1 MGFGS
6 KLKGVFT
13 RKSQPTADYIEI
25 DLNANTSSKSRILI
39 RPFNLKVFEDINP
52 ILAALREGNT
62 IAIIDIKAIKS
73 KDTVELKRSI
83 AKLKKTVDA
92 LEGGLAGFGENIII
106 AAPVFAEIFRGEK
119 LADVPAKPRTEMY

>member
-1 MGFGS
+1 MGFGA

-13 RKSQPTADYIEI
+13 RKGQPTADYIEI
-25 DLNANTSSKSRILI
+25 DLNAASPQKSKILI

-62 IAIIDIKAIKS
+62 IAIIDIKVIKS

-106 AAPVFAEIFRGEK
+106 AAPNFAEIFRGEK
-119 LADVPAKPRTEMY
+119 LAEVPSKPPVERY

>member
-1 MGFGS
+1 MGFGA

-13 RKSQPTADYIEI
+13 RKSQPTSDYIEI
-25 DLNANTSSKSRILI
+25 DLSSSSPKQSKILI

-62 IAIIDIKAIKS
+62 IAVIDIKAIKS
-73 KDTVELKRSI
+73 KDTIELKRSI

-92 LEGGLAGFGENIII
+92 LEGGIAGFGESIII
-106 AAPVFAEIFRGEK
+106 AAPSFAEIFRGEK
-119 LADVPAKPRTEMY
+119 LSEVPSKPVERY

>member
-1 MGFGS
+1 MGIGS
-6 KLKGVFT
+6 KIKQVFT
-13 RKSQPTADYIEI
+13 RRGQPTSDYIEI
-25 DLNANTSSKSRILI
+25 DLSENAPKKSKILI

-52 ILAALREGNT
+52 ILGALREGNT

-92 LEGGLAGFGENIII
+92 LEGGIAGFGENIII
-106 AAPVFAEIFRGEK
+106 AAPNFAEIFRGEK
-119 LADVPAKPRTEMY
+119 LAEVPQPKTERY